1 MRIFNKK
8 SNYILFLIVLCL
20 FSILISSSLA
30 QNLKTEVVSFTLKT
44 DTVHIKVIDFT
55 YAHKKLLPC
64 VTVPTEPKI
73 ENKGLECYVRWK
85 LINKDTKEKVD
96 NFILELDDKWFLHT
110 DGFYYMNQPLKEY
123 EKVNLFYRL
132 GFDEE
137 FMINNKTF
145 ELTIYAEAVQADN
158 CSQDFTIDDPWD
170 DTEIEE
176 AIHTRGG
183 VE

>member
-55 YAHKKLLPC
+55 YAHKKLLPH

-85 LINKDTKEKVD
+85 LVKTDSNESVND
-96 NFILELDDKWFLHT
+96 FILELDEQWTLHS
-110 DGFYYMNQPLKEY
+110 DGFYYMKNTLKEY

-145 ELTIYAEAVQADN
+145 ELTIFAESVQADN
-158 CSQDFTIDDPWD
+158 CSQDFTLNDPWS
-170 DTEIEE
+170 EVPIEE
-176 AIHTRGG
+176 VMHTRGG
-183 VE
+183 IE